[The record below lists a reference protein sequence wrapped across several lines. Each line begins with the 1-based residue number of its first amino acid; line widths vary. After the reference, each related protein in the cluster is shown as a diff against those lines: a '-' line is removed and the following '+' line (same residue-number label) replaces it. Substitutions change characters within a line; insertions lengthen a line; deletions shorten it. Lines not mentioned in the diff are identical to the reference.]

1 VARALPGSFH
11 GTVVT
16 CSLLVAAELAGRP
29 GVDVLVAGG
38 RVRGGD
44 LAVSNAQTVE
54 FFRDVH
60 ADVAFLGSGAVAPEA
75 GLTDFY
81 VDEVVTR
88 RVIIANASAAYV
100 LADAS
105 KLGQVA
111 PHRVCGL
118 DEVTA
123 VVTDQPPPRALAAAI
138 RDAGGRLLMPA

>member
-1 VARALPGSFH
+1 
-11 GTVVT
+11 
-16 CSLLVAAELAGRP
+16 
-29 GVDVLVAGG
+29 
-38 RVRGGD
+38 
-44 LAVSNAQTVE
+44 
-54 FFRDVH
+54 
-60 ADVAFLGSGAVAPEA
+60 
-75 GLTDFY
+75 
-81 VDEVVTR
+81 
-88 RVIIANASAAYV
+88 VIIANASAAYV